1 MILVEP
7 TDDTPKPNLNH
18 ENQVI
23 SLGDSDIM
31 KMVDVQKYETRLQD
45 RLRELNERLVEIEED
60 LDEPAN
66 PDFEERA
73 TEREGDE
80 VLENLGH
87 AGLAEIGMIQV
98 ALARIKDG
106 TFGVCVACG
115 EPISKERL
123 DILPHTPRC
132 KRDA

>member
-1 MILVEP
+1 
-7 TDDTPKPNLNH
+7 
-18 ENQVI
+18 
-23 SLGDSDIM
+23 M
-31 KMVDVQKYETRLQD
+31 KTVDVQKYEKRLRD
-45 RLRELNERLVEIEED
+45 RLSELNERLVEIEED

-66 PDFEERA
+66 PDAEERA

-87 AGLAEIGMIQV
+87 TGLAEIRMIQA

-106 TFGVCVACG
+106 TFGFCVACG

-123 DILPHTPRC
+123 EVLPHTPRC
-132 KRDA
+132 KKCV

>member
-1 MILVEP
+1 
-7 TDDTPKPNLNH
+7 
-18 ENQVI
+18 
-23 SLGDSDIM
+23 M
-31 KMVDVQKYETRLQD
+31 KMVDEQKYEKRLRD
-45 RLRELNERLVEIEED
+45 RLRELDVRLVKIEED
-60 LDEPAN
+60 LDEPAD

-87 AGLAEIGMIQV
+87 AGLAEIKMIQA

-106 TFGVCVACG
+106 TFGFCVSCG

-123 DILPHTPRC
+123 EVLPHTPRC
-132 KRDA
+132 KKCV

>member
-1 MILVEP
+1 
-7 TDDTPKPNLNH
+7 
-18 ENQVI
+18 
-23 SLGDSDIM
+23 M

-60 LDEPAN
+60 LDEPVD

-87 AGLAEIGMIQV
+87 AGLAEIKMILA
-98 ALARIKDG
+98 ALARIKDE
-106 TFGVCVACG
+106 TFGVCVVCG
-115 EPISKERL
+115 EPISRERL
-123 DILPHTPRC
+123 KVLPHTPRC
-132 KRDA
+132 KQCV

>member
-1 MILVEP
+1 
-7 TDDTPKPNLNH
+7 
-18 ENQVI
+18 
-23 SLGDSDIM
+23 M

-80 VLENLGH
+80 VLENLGN
-87 AGLAEIGMIQV
+87 AGLAEIGMIQA
-98 ALARIKDG
+98 ALKRIKDE
-106 TFGVCVACG
+106 TFGVCVVCG

-123 DILPHTPRC
+123 DVLPHTPRC
-132 KRDA
+132 KRCA

>member
-1 MILVEP
+1 
-7 TDDTPKPNLNH
+7 
-18 ENQVI
+18 
-23 SLGDSDIM
+23 M
-31 KMVDVQKYETRLQD
+31 KMVDVQKYETRLRD

-66 PDFEERA
+66 PDSAERA

-80 VLENLGH
+80 VLEDLGH
-87 AGLAEIGMIQV
+87 AGLAEIGMIQ
-98 ALARIKDG
+98 AAMARIKDG

-123 DILPHTPRC
+123 DVLPHTPRC
-132 KRDA
+132 KRCA

>member
-1 MILVEP
+1 
-7 TDDTPKPNLNH
+7 
-18 ENQVI
+18 
-23 SLGDSDIM
+23 M
-31 KMVDVQKYETRLQD
+31 KMVDVQKYETRLRD

-66 PDFEERA
+66 PNFGERA

-80 VLENLGH
+80 VLEDLGH
-87 AGLAEIGMIQV
+87 AGLAEIGMIQA

-123 DILPHTPRC
+123 DVLPHTPRC
-132 KRDA
+132 KRCA